1 MALKQTALYAKTI
14 QVSIFAI
21 LGTTVQNSK
30 LKEQGLGLNLD
41 CGHLSMYAEWDK

>member
-14 QVSIFAI
+14 RVFAI

-41 CGHLSMYAEWDK
+41 CGHLSMYAE

>member
-14 QVSIFAI
+14 RVSIFAI

-30 LKEQGLGLNLD
+30 LKEQGLGLTQMTTVEV
-41 CGHLSMYAEWDK
+41 MYAE